1 MARSKLPPPDNR
13 RELLRY
19 TGLSAEVCASVG
31 LSVFLGIKADKWL
44 HVSFPILTWLLPL
57 LVIVVLIIKLV
68 KETTKRKDGN

>member
-1 MARSKLPPPDNR
+1 MPQSKLPPQDNR

-44 HVSFPILTWLLPL
+44 HVSFPLLTWLLPL
-57 LVIVVLIIKLV
+57 LVILVLVIKLV
-68 KETTKRKDGN
+68 KESSKRKDGN